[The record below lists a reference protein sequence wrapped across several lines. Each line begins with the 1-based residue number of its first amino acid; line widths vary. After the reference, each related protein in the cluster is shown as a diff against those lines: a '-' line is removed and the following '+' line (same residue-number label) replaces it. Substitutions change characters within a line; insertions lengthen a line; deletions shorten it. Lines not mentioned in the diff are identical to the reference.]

1 MQIKGIKRGQI
12 IELLEQIN
20 SIPDGTEILIN
31 IESPYAKSVEPKQ
44 QLTDEQRLAK
54 LNQLF
59 GVWQDQADLVEI
71 FDEIDQ
77 QRHAD
82 HGRLI
87 DEIEEN
93 HNI

>member
-1 MQIKGIKRGQI
+1 MQIRGIKRGQI

-20 SIPDGTEILIN
+20 SIPDGAEVIVNVELPST
-31 IESPYAKSVEPKQ
+31 KSIGKKQ
-44 QLTDEQRLAK
+44 QLTDEQRLIK

-59 GVWQDQADLVEI
+59 GVWQNQPDLGEI

-77 QRHAD
+77 QRHSY

-87 DEIEEN
+87 NDLE
-93 HNI
+93 